1 MLTLIEFF
9 DDNTHKCYPFAGVND
24 LPTDFL
30 VDAHFVTTSNIG
42 KNNLYISSVAI
53 DAGYVRIDLAY
64 SIEDS
69 TIEDNIE
76 LIELGTILDCAVSNE
91 RNQENVIKLINDENE
106 VIIEGSITIGS
117 FETISS
123 MPMGVYK
130 LGTKG
135 RLFSQCVIPVTEW
148 CTGLIINDRLYTG
161 IVELNFDA
169 GFTVTVTTDDTTNVI
184 TIGAEAFSLP
194 DGNLDTISEEEM
206 QEIAA
211 SKLGEGVTS
220 INGCTGE
227 VSISAGSSVVPH
239 HTYNIDDNP
248 GNAVTDKNTL
258 SVTTS
263 GNAIILENN
272 KDDPNYDI
280 NAGSGTDDSGLAT
293 LLENAKAL
301 NNRAGAIEQ
310 HNFAVDAAV
319 GLLSTQMSKVT

>member
-9 DDNTHKCYPFAGVND
+9 DDNTHKCYPFAAVNN

-30 VDAHFVTTSNIG
+30 VDAHFVTTSNID
-42 KNNLYISSVAI
+42 KDNLYISSVAI
-53 DAGYVRIDLAY
+53 DAAYVRIDLAY
-64 SIEDS
+64 SIKDS
-69 TIEDNIE
+69 TE
-76 LIELGTILDCAVSNE
+76 LIELGTILDCAISNE
-91 RNQENVIKLINDENE
+91 RNIEHVIKLINDENE

-123 MPMGVYK
+123 MPIGVYN

-148 CTGLIINDRLYTG
+148 CTGLVINGRLYTG

-169 GFTVTVTTDDTTNVI
+169 GFTVTTDYETNII

-211 SKLGEGVTS
+211 SRLGEGVTS

-227 VSISAGSSVVPH
+227 VSISAGSSVAPH

-248 GNAVTDKNTL
+248 SNAVTDKNTL

-301 NNRAGAIEQ
+301 NNRAGGIEQ

>member
-1 MLTLIEFF
+1 MLTLTEFF
-9 DDNTHKCYPFAGVND
+9 DDNTHKCYPFADVND

-30 VDAHFVTTSNIG
+30 VDAHFVTTSNIA
-42 KNNLYISSVAI
+42 KDKLYISSVSI
-53 DAGYVRIDLAY
+53 DADYVRIDLAY
-64 SIEDS
+64 SIND
-69 TIEDNIE
+69 TKI
-76 LIELGTILDCAVSNE
+76 IELGTVLDCAISDK
-91 RNQENVIKLINDENE
+91 RNTEHVIKLINDENE

-117 FETISS
+117 FDTISS
-123 MPMGVYK
+123 MSIGVYN

-148 CTGLIINDRLYTG
+148 CTGLVINGRLYTG
-161 IVELNFDA
+161 IVELNLDA
-169 GFTVTVTTDDTTNVI
+169 GFTVTTDDTTNVI
-184 TIGAEAFSLP
+184 TLGAEAFRLP

-206 QEIAA
+206 QVIAA
-211 SKLGEGVTS
+211 SRLGKGVTS

-239 HTYNIDDNP
+239 HTYNVDDNP
-248 GNAVTDKNTL
+248 DNDVTDKNTL
-258 SVTTS
+258 YITTS

-280 NAGSGTDDSGLAT
+280 NAGSGTDDSGLTT

-319 GLLSTQMSKVT
+319 GLLNTQMSKVT